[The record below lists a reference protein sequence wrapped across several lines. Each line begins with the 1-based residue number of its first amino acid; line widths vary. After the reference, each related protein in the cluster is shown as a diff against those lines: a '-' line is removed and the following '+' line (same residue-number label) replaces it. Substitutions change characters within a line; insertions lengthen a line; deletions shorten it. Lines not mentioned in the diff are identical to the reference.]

1 MATVSKAVQDLWED
15 THVRFSTVPYPNL
28 SDETEAVRHRHAD
41 ALDAA
46 LRHDRDMEFTLF
58 GFKTLMQSYLT
69 KDCNGHVIERPQH
82 LWMRVAVGIHGDDLE
97 AILACYEM
105 LSTRRATHATPT
117 LFNAGT
123 IVPQMSSC
131 FLLALKDD
139 SIDGIFRTVHDCA
152 MISKS
157 AGGIGVHVHNVRA
170 SGAYIHGTNG
180 TSNGIVPMVRPV
192 LLLQQRLCV
201 FAFSPELT
209 HFCTDRGV
217 QLRVFNNTARYVDQ
231 GGGRRKGSFAIWL
244 EPWHLDVV
252 DFLQLRKNTGAEE
265 DRARGECFLPGPQP
279 RAP

>member
-1 MATVSKAVQDLWED
+1 MATVFKAVQDLWED

-46 LRHDRDMEFTLF
+46 LRHDRDMDFTLF

-97 AILACYEM
+97 AVLACYEM

-123 IVPQMSSC
+123 IVPQISSC

-180 TSNGIVPMVRPV
+180 TSNGIVPMVGPV
-192 LLLQQRLCV
+192 LLLQQRFCV
-201 FAFSPELT
+201 FAFSP
-209 HFCTDRGV
+209 
-217 QLRVFNNTARYVDQ
+217 
-231 GGGRRKGSFAIWL
+231 
-244 EPWHLDVV
+244 
-252 DFLQLRKNTGAEE
+252 
-265 DRARGECFLPGPQP
+265 
-279 RAP
+279 

>member
-41 ALDAA
+41 DLDAA
-46 LRHDRDMEFTLF
+46 LRHDRDMDFTLF

-97 AILACYEM
+97 AVLACYEM

-157 AGGIGVHVHNVRA
+157 AGGIGIHVHNVRA

-209 HFCTDRGV
+209 HFLYRSWGAVASLQQHGALRRPRRRSAQRVVRDLAGALAPGRRGLPAAA
-217 QLRVFNNTARYVDQ
+217 QEHGR
-231 GGGRRKGSFAIWL
+231 GGG
-244 EPWHLDVV
+244 P
-252 DFLQLRKNTGAEE
+252 GA
-265 DRARGECFLPGPQP
+265 R
-279 RAP
+279 